1 MTVDRMGNTDY
12 TCDRCCTRSSHTQP
26 SRRTT
31 RLEEVPDRVLVVLH
45 RKWPTGA
52 AATHPP
58 QIRVSAEIDL
68 STFTTSAPS
77 ASATSAPSASATQS
91 LVGVVCFMSRTRH
104 YTCFVRVH
112 PRSGYLC
119 ADDSSVWL
127 EINDKVVS
135 RTSSERVLASAG
147 VSGRAL
153 MYAKPAALAFPA
165 GFRQQP
171 LPTSG
176 TAAGLPNRGNSCYLN
191 TALQLLLRC
200 PVPLAPSPL
209 GTSVGH
215 AVLSVKSAWVVGQE
229 VAIAL
234 ALDELRRRLH
244 ALQDGRFP
252 YGQHADADEVMILL
266 LEGDAPSCIFA
277 RGGSG
282 ARSGG
287 AAEPGT
293 SATAGTAAGAASIG
307 AGGSGRGAGSGSGAG
322 GAVSASTSSAAPRTS
337 ADRSAN
343 DEDVEMDDA
352 NTAAGET
359 TAGVGS
365 QAEQGV
371 GAPTVIHLGANDGDL
386 HAVEHSDLR
395 RARMSDQRRLGLL
408 LLPFMQLARI
418 ASQRAAP
425 CWNLV
430 LALVG
435 WSFSKGKQL
444 RASRLRCALRS
455 QCHPALVVEFL
466 KWRAEQ
472 VLAALLATAGTCFVI
487 VWLDNCIEAYHPPA
501 PCSRPAVALS
511 PTPFSPPP
519 PSPRSSPTTSN
530 EQTG

>member
-1 MTVDRMGNTDY
+1 MRLCLRGRQAPLTPLLPVLSQLLSADEGDISSQLANYFADESMTVDRMGNTDY

-58 QIRVSAEIDL
+58 QIRVAAEIDL

-119 ADDSSVWL
+119 ADGSSVWL

-135 RTSSERVLASAG
+135 RTSVEHVFANAG

-165 GFRQQP
+165 GFRAQP
-171 LPTSG
+171 LPTSA

-200 PVPLAPSPL
+200 PVPLAPSPP
-209 GTSVGH
+209 GTSVRH
-215 AVLSVKSAWVVGQE
+215 AVLSVKRAWVVGQE
-229 VAIAL
+229 VAIAS

-252 YGQHADADEVMILL
+252 YGQHADAEEVMIFFLD
-266 LEGDAPSCIFA
+266 GDAPSCIFA

-293 SATAGTAAGAASIG
+293 SATASTAAGAASLG

-343 DEDVEMDDA
+343 DEDVEMADA
-352 NTAAGET
+352 NTT
-359 TAGVGS
+359 SGVGS

-371 GAPTVIHLGANDGDL
+371 GAPTVIHLGANDSEL
-386 HAVEHSDLR
+386 HAIEHSDLR

-408 LLPFMQLARI
+408 LLPGSARDEPWRRP
-418 ASQRAAP
+418 RAP
-425 CWNLV
+425 EKKNL
-430 LALVG
+430 
-435 WSFSKGKQL
+435 
-444 RASRLRCALRS
+444 
-455 QCHPALVVEFL
+455 
-466 KWRAEQ
+466 
-472 VLAALLATAGTCFVI
+472 
-487 VWLDNCIEAYHPPA
+487 
-501 PCSRPAVALS
+501 
-511 PTPFSPPP
+511 
-519 PSPRSSPTTSN
+519 
-530 EQTG
+530 